1 MNHQARHWVAKGNE
15 MNFSEWYNEA
25 DMPEIVNGQWVDL
38 ETGITFSTCQP
49 AKRTARKSAAL
60 EINGKPAKVAEGLA
74 YVARLAANQEKAMER
89 ATTRNADSA
98 NLAAYLVAAKAAI
111 DAAAT
116 LSSKSKKAE
125 IAAAIRLN
133 QAASRVSNTL

>member
-1 MNHQARHWVAKGNE
+1 
-15 MNFSEWYNEA
+15 MNFSQWYNEA

-38 ETGITFSTCQP
+38 ETGIPFAEWQP
-49 AKRTARKSAAL
+49 AKRAAHKPAAL

-74 YVARLAANQEKAMER
+74 YVARLAENQAKAIDR
-89 ATTRNADSA
+89 ATARNADSA

-125 IAAAIRLN
+125 ISAAIRLN

>member
-1 MNHQARHWVAKGNE
+1 

-38 ETGITFSTCQP
+38 ETGIPFSAWQP

-98 NLAAYLVAAKAAI
+98 NLVAYLVAAKVAI

-125 IAAAIRLN
+125 IAAVIRLN
-133 QAASRVSNTL
+133 QVASRVFNTL

>member
-1 MNHQARHWVAKGNE
+1 

-38 ETGITFSTCQP
+38 ETGIPFSAWQP
-49 AKRTARKSAAL
+49 AKRTARKSTAL

>member
-1 MNHQARHWVAKGNE
+1 

-38 ETGITFSTCQP
+38 ETGIPFSAWQP

-74 YVARLAANQEKAMER
+74 YVARLVANQEKAMER
-89 ATTRNADSA
+89 ATTRNADSV
-98 NLAAYLVAAKAAI
+98 NLAAYLVAAKVAI

-116 LSSKSKKAE
+116 LSSKSKKVE
-125 IAAAIRLN
+125 IAAVIRLN
-133 QAASRVSNTL
+133 QVASRVFNTL

>member
-1 MNHQARHWVAKGNE
+1 

-38 ETGITFSTCQP
+38 ETGIPFSAWQP

-89 ATTRNADSA
+89 ATTRNADSV
-98 NLAAYLVAAKAAI
+98 NLAAYLVAAKVAI

-125 IAAAIRLN
+125 IAAVIRLN
-133 QAASRVSNTL
+133 QVASRVFNTL

>member
-1 MNHQARHWVAKGNE
+1 
-15 MNFSEWYNEA
+15 MNFSQWYNEA

-38 ETGITFSTCQP
+38 ETGIPFSAWQP

-74 YVARLAANQEKAMER
+74 YVARLASNQAKAMER
-89 ATTRNADSA
+89 AAVRNAKSV
-98 NLAAYLVAAKAAI
+98 NLAAYLVAANAAI
-111 DAAAT
+111 EAAAL
-116 LSSKSKKAE
+116 LSGKSKKAE
-125 IAAAIRLN
+125 IAAAILLN

>member
-1 MNHQARHWVAKGNE
+1 

-38 ETGITFSTCQP
+38 ETGIPFSAWQP

-74 YVARLAANQEKAMER
+74 YVARLASNQAKAMEP
-89 ATTRNADSA
+89 AAVRNAKSV
-98 NLAAYLVAAKAAI
+98 NLAAYLVAANAAI
-111 DAAAT
+111 EAAAL
-116 LSSKSKKAE
+116 LSGKSKKAE
-125 IAAAIRLN
+125 IAAAILLN